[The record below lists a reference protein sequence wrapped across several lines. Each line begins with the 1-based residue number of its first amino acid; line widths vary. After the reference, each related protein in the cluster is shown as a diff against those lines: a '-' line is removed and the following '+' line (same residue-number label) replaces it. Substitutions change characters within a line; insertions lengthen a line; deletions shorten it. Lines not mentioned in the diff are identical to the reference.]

1 MKLAAFF
8 TATAYA
14 VQIIEFNDPW
24 FTASPQ
30 WPDYFDKPAN
40 YRIAALK
47 CGPKEFCDK
56 FMPEKCNRHQYRS
69 LLASINRQF
78 IRCHGALHAP
88 LDCASVANLG
98 SANSDWL
105 DGTLKQVH
113 RRMKNVFNVAI
124 REFIF
129 KSEERRCQRSG
140 VKLVS

>member
-56 FMPEKCNRHQYRS
+56 FMLRNITGTSTEACSHQSTDS
-69 LLASINRQF
+69 L
-78 IRCHGALHAP
+78 
-88 LDCASVANLG
+88 
-98 SANSDWL
+98 
-105 DGTLKQVH
+105 
-113 RRMKNVFNVAI
+113 
-124 REFIF
+124 
-129 KSEERRCQRSG
+129 SG
-140 VKLVS
+140 VTVPSTHPSIVPQLPTRVLPTRIGLTVR